1 MYTLEYKKHWHA
13 KLIGGK
19 NEDLIK
25 AESIKSIDGAE
36 WIWPRFCC
44 RALLMGKLECET
56 DCTAKALFYCDNIF
70 DLYVNGEMAA
80 SEVKEFDG
88 TFRLKKGI
96 NTVAIRAYQ
105 TSCDD
110 CFTSAIAGKLTYNDG
125 KEKEFVT
132 NGQNYKWI
140 FVPVFF
146 ETPEPDN
153 WILDGGDERALCCC
167 PIHPRLYKRSLYLR
181 GKAELK
187 KNVKNAVMTVFT
199 KGEADIFIGGKPIS
213 NEIFGQGIM
222 DKIQEIREYDVTHL
236 VKKGL
241 NIITAITANTWL
253 NSESHSVMMMNKPY
267 LLAELEVEY
276 TDGETEYFGTDKSW
290 KAYFSPYTDND
301 LQFGERY
308 DARREIDGVHNTDF
322 DDSYFFGVEEK
333 EPVGEYVYRNYEG
346 VTVEK
351 TLDAVSEKR
360 ENDDFVFDFGIN
372 CMGKYSIKLKD
383 TKAGQKIK
391 ISFAESLLADGS
403 FNTRLYKP
411 VFFIRDIE
419 QGKAS
424 NVKNFD
430 VYVCKGAAFE
440 EFSPHFSFSGMR
452 YIKIEG
458 LADREQ
464 LCEIKLCVM
473 RTGLCRNGN
482 ISTSYAPAMLI
493 HDTSRHTFDSNLL
506 NGAMDCPTREKNYW
520 TGDMQVF
527 CPTAFFFEDGEK
539 LFSRWSHAGRKMC
552 TEQYGWGDEA
562 YILPLTLYRFYGDK
576 SILEACFDNMMRLF
590 ENRYEESEILPSNP
604 NSPFNDHL
612 MPGSDDVADNID
624 PKFFAHA
631 YHCHMLDSL
640 RKVCEI
646 LDKANESRFF
656 GRLFDMAKAEFIK
669 RYYIPS
675 EKNFTPHLQ
684 TGLVLP
690 LAFGL
695 YPEGEDKKIAS
706 TLNDYILNR
715 DKCINAGIIGCKYIL
730 RVLCDYGYKA
740 AAFFLINNDKYPSWR
755 YTLSTGATTFTET
768 WYGLESHLNASMNH
782 FSLGSIASW
791 FYECLGGIR
800 YLESEPG
807 FKKLVLK
814 PVFIKEIGD
823 FDVTFKSKSGNIRS
837 AWKFE
842 NDGVHYSFEAK
853 VPITLILPDGSSK
866 EYDAGGYSLV
876 V

>member
-1 MYTLEYKKHWHA
+1 MYSLEYKKCWHA

-19 NEDLIK
+19 NEDLVK

-36 WIWPRFCC
+36 WIWPRFCS
-44 RALLMGKLECET
+44 RALLRGKLECET

-70 DLYVNGEMAA
+70 DLYINGEMAA

-88 TFRLKKGI
+88 TFHLKKGI

-105 TSCDD
+105 TNCDD
-110 CFTSAIAGKLTYNDG
+110 YFTSAIAGKLTYNDG
-125 KEKEFVT
+125 KEREFVT

-146 ETPEPDN
+146 ETQEPDN
-153 WILDGGDERALCCC
+153 WIIDGGDERELCCC

-181 GKAELK
+181 GRVEVKRAVK
-187 KNVKNAVMTVFT
+187 KAVMTVFT

-308 DARREIDGVHNTDF
+308 NARLEIEKIHDADF
-322 DDSYFFGVEEK
+322 DDSYFFGVEEE

-351 TLDAVSEKR
+351 TLDAVSEKK
-360 ENDDFVFDFGIN
+360 ENDGFVFDFGFN
-372 CMGKYSIKLKD
+372 CMGKYTIKLKN

-391 ISFAESLLADGS
+391 ISFAESLLADSS

-411 VFFIRDIE
+411 VFYIGDIE
-419 QGKAS
+419 QGKSS

-430 VYVCKGAAFE
+430 VYVCKGGDYE

-452 YIKIEG
+452 YIKVEG
-458 LADREQ
+458 LEERSE
-464 LCEIKLCVM
+464 LCEIKLRVM
-473 RTGLCRNGN
+473 RTGLCHSGN
-482 ISTSYAPAMLI
+482 ISTSYAPAKLI

-506 NGAMDCPTREKNYW
+506 NGAMDCPTREKNFW
-520 TGDMQVF
+520 TGDMQAF
-527 CPTAFFFEDGEK
+527 APTAFFFENGEK
-539 LFSRWSHAGRKMC
+539 LFSRWSHVGRKMC
-552 TEQYGWGDEA
+552 ASQYGWGDEA

-576 SILEACFDNMMRLF
+576 NVLTACYDNMMKLF
-590 ENRYEESEILPSNP
+590 NERYRENEILPSNP

-612 MPGSDDVADNID
+612 MPGLDDVGDNID

-631 YHCHMLDSL
+631 FYCHMLESL
-640 RKVCEI
+640 GEI
-646 LDKANESRFF
+646 SKIVGKKGESDKFYL
-656 GRLFDMAKAEFIK
+656 LFYKAKSEFIK
-669 RYYIPS
+669 RYYIPE
-675 EKNFTPHLQ
+675 EKDYTPHLQ
-684 TGLVLP
+684 TGIVLP

-695 YPEGEDKKIAS
+695 YSENEDKKIAE
-706 TLNDYILNR
+706 TLRDYVLNR
-715 DKCINAGIIGCKYIL
+715 DGHINTGFIGGKFL
-730 RVLCDYGYKA
+730 MRVLCDYGHYD
-740 AAFFLINNDKYPSWR
+740 AAFKLIDNTQYPSWR
-755 YTLSTGATTFTET
+755 YILSTGATTFTET
-768 WYGLESHLNASMNH
+768 WYGMASHLDASMNH
-782 FSLGSIASW
+782 FALGSVASW

-842 NDGVHYSFEAK
+842 KDGIHYSFEAK
-853 VPITLILPDGSSK
+853 VPITLILPDGSRK
-866 EYDAGGYSLV
+866 EYAAGGYNLV